1 MVGAL
6 TVFGSPGVTGEEI
19 RMFVNRLA
27 ASAALATA
35 LTFAALAPP
44 GTAGAATPPSLPQP
58 AAAQAAATWLAA
70 QVRPDGSIAS
80 TVTPGT
86 ADLTATANAVLALAS
101 AGVAHATAV
110 SSLTYLQT
118 HLAAYVTVSGADGPG
133 QLALLILDARALGVP
148 TGSFGGTDLVA
159 RLLATQR
166 TTGADTGLFGA
177 QDATFD
183 GAYRQGLA
191 LAALAAAGVPSG
203 SAVSAAE
210 SWLTAQQCPD
220 GGWTSLVTTAN
231 PCNGKPANY
240 AGPDTNSTA
249 LAVEG
254 LEAQGALT
262 APAAAS
268 ALHFLKKAQDADG
281 GWGYEPNTARTPGST
296 DPDST
301 ALVLQALLALGASPS
316 AASFTKS
323 GSTGVTTLLADQVP
337 SGPGAGGI
345 TFPGIPGVDLLAT
358 YQAVPALAGVT
369 FAYNLGTP
377 AVTKVGPARGG
388 VAGGTVVHLTGT
400 SLTEVGTVL
409 FGATPATSVTVNS
422 STSVTAVAP
431 AGVAGT
437 VAVTV
442 VSPAGTSAV
451 GPGDHFTY
459 R

>member
-1 MVGAL
+1 
-6 TVFGSPGVTGEEI
+6 
-19 RMFVNRLA
+19 MFVNRLA
-27 ASAALATA
+27 ASAALAAT
-35 LTFAALAPP
+35 LAVATLGPP
-44 GTAGAATPPSLPQP
+44 GTAGAATPPSLPQT
-58 AAAQAAATWLAA
+58 AAAQAAATWLAG

-86 ADLTATANAVLALAS
+86 PDLTATANVPLALAS

-110 SSLTYLQT
+110 STVTFLQA
-118 HLAAYVTVSGADGPG
+118 HVSDYVTVGGADGPG
-133 QLALLILDARALGVP
+133 QLAVLILDAHALRVP

-166 TTGADTGLFGA
+166 TTGADAGLFGV

-183 GAYRQGLA
+183 GTYRQGLA
-191 LAALAAAGVPSG
+191 LAALAAVGVTGGP
-203 SAVSAAE
+203 AVTTAK

-220 GGWTSLVTTAN
+220 GGWTSLQSSTN

-254 LEAQGALT
+254 LEAQGALA

-268 ALHFLKKAQDADG
+268 ALHFLKKSQDADG
-281 GWGYEPNTARTPGST
+281 GWGYEPNASTAPGST

-316 AASFTKS
+316 AAPFTKS
-323 GSTGVTTLLADQVP
+323 GSTGVTSLLADQVA

-345 TFPGIPGVDLLAT
+345 TFPGITGVDLLAT

-377 AVTKVGPARGG
+377 VVAKVSPSHGG

-400 SLTEVGTVL
+400 SLTEVRTVL
-409 FGATPATSVTVNS
+409 FGSTPATSVTVGS

-431 AGVAGT
+431 AGVVGQ
-437 VAVTV
+437 VAVKV

-451 GPGDHFTY
+451 SAADHFTY